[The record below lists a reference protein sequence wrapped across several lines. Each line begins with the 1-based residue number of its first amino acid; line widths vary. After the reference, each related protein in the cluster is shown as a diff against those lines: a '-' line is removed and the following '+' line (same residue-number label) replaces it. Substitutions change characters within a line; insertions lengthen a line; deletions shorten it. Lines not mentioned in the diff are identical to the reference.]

1 MPVDAFLRA
10 LVRVVAWNFFYGT
23 INFDDVFGT
32 TNLYGRVELY
42 VGRFNDAYRENGRDY
57 QETVDSDDLRAT
69 FQAMLDDWTNAG
81 YDPFRAPQETAH
93 PFGRKSG
100 RNPEALGRVR
110 VMAKRMVGLP
120 DDAPIRTDESGY
132 PVNRMFADVEQD
144 EPEVEAEPGFEG
156 EVQAFN
162 LFAYLSRSDV
172 TWNPSVCTV
181 LRTASSAPPRRSSA
195 CRWSTATTGWSGSSS
210 SPTRSSGTSR
220 TRSRAIL
227 ARW

>member
-1 MPVDAFLRA
+1 M
-10 LVRVVAWNFFYGT
+10 
-23 INFDDVFGT
+23 
-32 TNLYGRVELY
+32 
-42 VGRFNDAYRENGRDY
+42 
-57 QETVDSDDLRAT
+57 DSDDLRAT

-144 EPEVEAEPGFEG
+144 EPEVEAEPGCEG

-181 LRTASSAPPRRSSA
+181 LRDSLFCPTSEEFSA
-195 CRWSTATTGWSGSSS
+195 CRWSTATIGWSGSSS
-210 SPTRSSGTSR
+210 SPTRLSGTSR
-220 TRSRAIL
+220 TRSRATL